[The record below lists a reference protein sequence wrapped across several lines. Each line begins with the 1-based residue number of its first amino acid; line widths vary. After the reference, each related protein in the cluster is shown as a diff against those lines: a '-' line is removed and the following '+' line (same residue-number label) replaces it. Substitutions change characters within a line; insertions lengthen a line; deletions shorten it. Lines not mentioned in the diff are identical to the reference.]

1 MRGNCTHAKPG
12 GSKAGVSRRVR
23 AVGWAERLGV
33 DATLHTRG
41 ADEASWERDASG
53 RDIPFTHF
61 TNDVDTSSCSA
72 GALCGNLVESSIS
85 SLAAHFF
92 CICCCLVSSEE
103 GVGQDRVRADAAEMR
118 NHVRMGLVKVE
129 QMLDKV

>member
-1 MRGNCTHAKPG
+1 MPSQEGAKQVSAGACELSAGPRG
-12 GSKAGVSRRVR
+12 
-23 AVGWAERLGV
+23 LGLK
-33 DATLHTRG
+33 TLHTRG